1 MNDLYT
7 KAYTEVLEIIKY
19 FPEDERKKI
28 PKEEIDFYNLHKDK
42 EYKFTINPYID
53 LAKQNISKEANAI
66 LIILFQDYFAT
77 DKQKE
82 ILSNLLNQNDQK
94 VEQEKRKK
102 YNPDVFNKKSNNIFD
117 DNQVAEEKDELLL
130 AEVPKETWYYKIW
143 NYILSIFKK

>member
-102 YNPDVFNKKSNNIFD
+102 YNPDVFNKKMN
-117 DNQVAEEKDELLL
+117 
-130 AEVPKETWYYKIW
+130 YY
-143 NYILSIFKK
+143 